1 MSVQPMP
8 RAVSGNFSIAGF
20 LSQCDSKQKTRQ
32 PGKMQLPGSTGIL
45 LVGENVMMAIVVF

>member
-32 PGKMQLPGSTGIL
+32 SVRCSCRAPWGIL

>member
-1 MSVQPMP
+1 MSVQPMS

-32 PGKMQLPGSTGIL
+32 PGKMQLPGSTGESCL
-45 LVGENVMMAIVVF
+45 SEKTL

>member
-20 LSQCDSKQKTRQ
+20 PSQCDSKQKTRQ
-32 PGKMQLPGSTGIL
+32 PSTIQLPGPMGNSA
-45 LVGENVMMAIVVF
+45 VGENVMMAIVVF